1 MPDITL
7 PNGVVLKNV
16 PEGVNKYD
24 LMQKAVANGAAKWAD
39 FGHANLDED
48 AEKYDPTEG
57 NSFLTNTL
65 IGFDR
70 GVTHTGQQIGNIL
83 GFVSDE
89 EIADQK
95 SLDES
100 LMSTWGGNIG
110 SIVGELAV
118 TGAPIGGAAGAGV
131 RGAQAGLRATRAAR
145 GAPSVLNRGATAVAG
160 SPITR
165 GAVEGAAYGSLYGGP
180 DNRGTGAMV
189 GSTIGGTFGGA
200 GQLLGKMWGN
210 FRIAGLTDEAKELM
224 ETTGQF
230 IPLSQSSKGI
240 PRMLYNAILAN
251 LPGVSGKIR
260 KQYGEAVN
268 DLRRWV
274 GEQAHPGS
282 AQIEFTPEMNI
293 RQVFDKLDEFW
304 STAYDDIAKT
314 TMNTTGLKI
323 PKGIKDL
330 IKAENPAYRIP
341 KGGQVTGKQL
351 MNLRNGLSEMRYNPQ
366 LTSGSFKGSVRKQLD
381 DSIAQ
386 VDDVLRKSLDGDQ
399 FAYYESL
406 RPYYKNYQTL
416 MGSMKNAA
424 GDAQEFTT
432 KELLAQATRRGKLG
446 EPDVGSVQAIARLGK
461 EALPDFPSREGI
473 FQVAASLGLA
483 TSVLAGAGV
492 PALIGSVAVIGIGK
506 LMATKGFQKF
516 ISGQH
521 RGAELLAHPQFAL
534 FLKAAG
540 YSGRQQAAIRASIKE
555 GEDKDAT

>member
-16 PEGVNKYD
+16 PDNVNKYD
-24 LMQKAVANGAAKWAD
+24 LMQKAVENGAAKWGD

-48 AEKYDPTEG
+48 AEKYDPTTG
-57 NSFLTNTL
+57 NSFMENTL

-70 GVTHTGQQIGNIL
+70 GVTNTGKQLGNL
-83 GFVSDE
+83 VGLVSDE
-89 EIADQK
+89 ELKDQK
-95 SLDES
+95 DLDQS

-110 SIVGELAV
+110 SMAGELMV
-118 TGAPIGGAAGAGV
+118 TGGPIGGGAGAGV
-131 RGAQAGLRATRAAR
+131 RAAGRGLQAAR
-145 GAPSVLNRGATAVAG
+145 RAGSISPGVAKGLGAVAG
-160 SPITR
+160 SPVTR
-165 GAVEGAAYGSLYGGP
+165 GAVEGAAYGGLYGGP
-180 DNRGTGAMV
+180 DNRTAGMGI

-200 GQLLGKMWGN
+200 GQIMGKLWSN
-210 FRIAGLTDEAKELM
+210 FRLAGLAPEAKELM

-240 PRMLYNAILAN
+240 PRMMYNAILAN

-260 KQYGEAVN
+260 KQYGDAVN

-274 GEQAHPGS
+274 GEQAHPGN
-282 AQIEFTPEMNI
+282 ANIEFTPEMNI
-293 RQVFDKLDEFW
+293 RQVFDKLDDFW
-304 STAYDDIAKT
+304 SSAYDDIGAQ
-314 TMNTTGLKI
+314 TMNTQGMKI
-323 PKGIKDL
+323 PKGIRDL
-330 IKAENPAYRIP
+330 IKSENPAYRIP
-341 KGGQVTGKQL
+341 KGGEVSGKQL

-366 LTSGSFKGSVRKQLD
+366 LTSGSFKGSVRKELD
-381 DSIAQ
+381 DAINQ
-386 VDDVLRKSLDGDQ
+386 VDDVLRKNLDGDQ
-399 FAYYESL
+399 FQYYESL

-424 GDAQEFTT
+424 GEAQEFTT
-432 KELLAQATRRGKLG
+432 KELLQQATRRGKLG
-446 EPDVGSVQAIARLGK
+446 EPDAGSVQAIARLGK

-483 TSVLAGAGV
+483 TSALAGVGV
-492 PALIGSVAVIGIGK
+492 PALLGSVTVIGLGR

-521 RGAELLAHPQFAL
+521 SGAAMLAHPQFAA

-540 YSGRQQAAIRASIKE
+540 YSGRQQAAIRAAVKE
-555 GEDKDAT
+555 EDNNAT